1 MAIRA
6 VIAGLTAVFVVVAAH
21 DTAAAPPPIVLT
33 IKDGKFMPSELSVP
47 AGQKLTL
54 LVRNEDKSTSEF
66 ESTDLH
72 REKIVGAGQQ
82 ITVFVGPLDPGR
94 YEFFDD
100 FHPNDRGHLV
110 AK

>member
-1 MAIRA
+1 MTIRA
-6 VIAGLTAVFVVVAAH
+6 VAVGLTAALLVLAAH
-21 DTAAAPPPIVLT
+21 EAAVADPPIVIT
-33 IKDGKFMPSELSVP
+33 IKDGKFMPGEVSVP

-100 FHPNDRGHLV
+100 FHPDDRGHLV